1 MIRITYQVGGKRMK
15 LHLSKSKYCNAVQCP
30 KMLWMQLNHPEL
42 FDDSVMN
49 QTILENGNEVGDL
62 ARGLFGDYTIV
73 EFGEYPDMLN
83 RTQELLNNGTAN
95 IAEASFAYQGLFCRV
110 DILRNLG
117 NNKFE
122 LYEVKSSTSVHDI
135 YYHDVAFQYYVLTK
149 LGYEVTKACL
159 VHVNKEY
166 VRHGELDIQALFT
179 INDITADA
187 RARYAEVESNL
198 DFYAAYLDAVDEPEQ
213 PLGEYCFS
221 PYDCGFFKHC
231 SKDLP
236 QLNVFQ
242 IAGMQLK
249 SKMRF
254 YREGRVSF
262 KDLDDDRSING
273 KQMLQIQHEVN
284 DLPPKINRDS
294 IAAFMRQLSYPIYFL
309 DFESFQSAIPLYE
322 NAHPFEQIVF
332 QYSLHYVEQD
342 GGPLHHKEYLAEPG
356 EDPRRGLAEQ
366 LCRDIPTDVCV
377 TAYNMSFE
385 KGRIKGLAQ
394 LYPDLADHLMNIH
407 DHIVD
412 LMIPFRNKD
421 YYCRAMQGSYSI
433 KYVLPALFPNEP
445 ALDYHNLEGI
455 HHGGEASA
463 AFSLM
468 QNMAPDELQRCRY
481 NLLKYCELDTYA
493 MVKIWERLKEVVK

>member
-1 MIRITYQVGGKRMK
+1 ME

-30 KMLWMQLNHPEL
+30 KMLWMQQNRPEL
-42 FDDSVMN
+42 YDDSVMDEA
-49 QTILENGNEVGDL
+49 ILEKGQEVGDL
-62 ARGLFGDYTIV
+62 ARGLFGAYTVV
-73 EFGEYPDMLN
+73 EFEDYPDMLKQ
-83 RTQELLNNGTAN
+83 TQELLENGTEN
-95 IAEASFAYQGLFCRV
+95 IAEASFAYRGLFCSV

-122 LYEVKSSTSVHDI
+122 LYEVKSSIKCKDI
-135 YYHDVAFQYYVLTK
+135 YSHDVAFQYYVLTK

-166 VRHGELDIQALFT
+166 VRHGELDIQELFT
-179 INDITADA
+179 IIDITDDA
-187 RARYAEVESNL
+187 RARYAEVENNL
-198 DFYAAYLDAVDEPEQ
+198 QFFEKYLDAVDEPAQ

-231 SKDLP
+231 SKNLP
-236 QLNVFQ
+236 QPNVFQ

-249 SKMRF
+249 KKMRF

-262 KDLDDDRSING
+262 EDLAEDRSING
-273 KQMLQIQHEVN
+273 NHMLQIQHEIN
-284 DLPPKINRDS
+284 DLPPLINRDS

-309 DFESFQSAIPLYE
+309 DFESFQPAIPLYE
-322 NAHPFEQIVF
+322 NSKPFDQIVF
-332 QYSLHYVEQD
+332 QYSLHYIEYE

-407 DHIVD
+407 DHIFD
-412 LMIPFRNKD
+412 LMIPFRSKD
-421 YYCRAMQGSYSI
+421 YYCKAMQGSYSI
-433 KYVLPALFPNEP
+433 KYVLPALFPDDP

-463 AFSLM
+463 AFSNM
-468 QNMAPDELQRCRY
+468 QYMAPDLLETTRH

-493 MVKIWERLKEVVK
+493 MVKVWERLKEVIQ

>member
-1 MIRITYQVGGKRMK
+1 MK

-42 FDDSVMN
+42 FDNSVMN
-49 QTILENGNEVGDL
+49 QMILENGNEVGDL

-83 RTQELLNNGTAN
+83 RTQELLDNGTAN

-117 NNKFE
+117 DNKFE
-122 LYEVKSSTSVHDI
+122 LYEVKSSTSVKDIYHHDI
-135 YYHDVAFQYYVLTK
+135 AFQYYVMTK

-159 VHVNKEY
+159 VHVNREY

-187 RARYAEVESNL
+187 RARYTEVESNL
-198 DFYAAYLDAVDEPEQ
+198 SFYADYLDADDEPEL

-221 PYDCGFFKHC
+221 PYDCGYFKHC

-236 QLNVFQ
+236 QPNVFQ

-262 KDLDDDRSING
+262 KDLAEDRSIND

-294 IAAFMRQLSYPIYFL
+294 ITAFMRQLSYPIYFL
-309 DFESFQSAIPLYE
+309 DFESFQPAIPLYD
-322 NAHPFEQIVF
+322 NSHPFEQIVF
-332 QYSLHYVEQD
+332 QYSLHYVEHE

-356 EDPRRGLAEQ
+356 EDPRRGLA
-366 LCRDIPTDVCV
+366 D
-377 TAYNMSFE
+377 SF
-385 KGRIKGLAQ
+385 A
-394 LYPDLADHLMNIH
+394 
-407 DHIVD
+407 
-412 LMIPFRNKD
+412 
-421 YYCRAMQGSYSI
+421 
-433 KYVLPALFPNEP
+433 
-445 ALDYHNLEGI
+445 GI
-455 HHGGEASA
+455 S
-463 AFSLM
+463 
-468 QNMAPDELQRCRY
+468 QR
-481 NLLKYCELDTYA
+481 TS
-493 MVKIWERLKEVVK
+493 V

>member
-1 MIRITYQVGGKRMK
+1 M
-15 LHLSKSKYCNAVQCP
+15 
-30 KMLWMQLNHPEL
+30 
-42 FDDSVMN
+42 
-49 QTILENGNEVGDL
+49 
-62 ARGLFGDYTIV
+62 
-73 EFGEYPDMLN
+73 
-83 RTQELLNNGTAN
+83 
-95 IAEASFAYQGLFCRV
+95 
-110 DILRNLG
+110 
-117 NNKFE
+117 
-122 LYEVKSSTSVHDI
+122 
-135 YYHDVAFQYYVLTK
+135 
-149 LGYEVTKACL
+149 
-159 VHVNKEY
+159 
-166 VRHGELDIQALFT
+166 
-179 INDITADA
+179 
-187 RARYAEVESNL
+187 ESNL

-309 DFESFQSAIPLYE
+309 DFESFQPAIPLYE

>member
-1 MIRITYQVGGKRMK
+1 MK
-15 LHLSKSKYCNAVQCP
+15 TNK
-30 KMLWMQLNHPEL
+30 PEE
-42 FDDSVMN
+42 FDESVMN
-49 QTILENGNEVGDL
+49 QVVLDNGSEVGDL
-62 ARGLFGDYTIV
+62 AMGLFGEYV
-73 EFGEYPDMLN
+73 EVPFDRDLGKMIEK
-83 RTQELLNNGTAN
+83 TEELLEAGTP
-95 IAEASFAYQGLFCRV
+95 IVCEASFAYEGLFCSV

-122 LYEVKSSTSVHDI
+122 LYEVKSSTKCKDI
-135 YYHDVAFQYYVLTK
+135 YSHDVAFQYYVLTK
-149 LGYEVTKACL
+149 LGYEVAKACL

-166 VRHGELDIQALFT
+166 VRHGELDIQELFT
-179 INDITADA
+179 IIDITDDA
-187 RARYAEVESNL
+187 RERYSEVENNL
-198 DFYAAYLDAVDEPEQ
+198 QFYADYLDAVDEPAQ
-213 PLGEYCFS
+213 PIGEYCFS

-231 SKDLP
+231 SRNLP
-236 QLNVFQ
+236 SPNVFQ

-249 SKMRF
+249 KKMRF

-262 KDLDDDRSING
+262 EDLAEDRSING
-273 KQMLQIQHEVN
+273 NYMLQIQHEIN
-284 DLPPKINRDS
+284 DLPPLIDKGS

-309 DFESFQSAIPLYE
+309 DFESFQPAIPLYE
-322 NAHPFEQIVF
+322 NSKPFEQIVF
-332 QYSLHYVEQD
+332 QYSLHYIEYE

-394 LYPDLADHLMNIH
+394 LYPDLTDHLMNIH

-412 LMIPFRNKD
+412 LMIPFRSKD
-421 YYCRAMQGSYSI
+421 YYCKAMQGSYSI
-433 KYVLPALFPNEP
+433 KYVLPALFPDDP

-463 AFSLM
+463 AFS
-468 QNMAPDELQRCRY
+468 NMEYMPPDLLEKTRH

-493 MVKIWERLKEVVK
+493 MVMVWERLKEVGI

>member
-1 MIRITYQVGGKRMK
+1 MK

-166 VRHGELDIQALFT
+166 IRHGELDIQELFT
-179 INDITADA
+179 INDITDDS
-187 RARYAEVESNL
+187 RARFTEVDSNL
-198 DFYAAYLDAVDEPEQ
+198 DFYSKYLDAVDEPEQ
-213 PLGEYCFS
+213 PLGEHCFK
-221 PYDCGFFKHC
+221 PYHCGFFHHC

-236 QLNVFQ
+236 HPNVFQ
-242 IAGMQLK
+242 LAGMQLRT
-249 SKMRF
+249 KMRF
-254 YREGRVSF
+254 YREGRVSLEELA
-262 KDLDDDRSING
+262 KDKSING
-273 KQMLQIQHEVN
+273 KCMLQIQHEIN
-284 DLPPKINRDS
+284 ELPQQINRES
-294 IAAFMRQLSYPIYFL
+294 IAEFMRQLYYPIYFL
-309 DFESFQSAIPLYE
+309 DFESFQPAIPLYE
-322 NAHPFEQIVF
+322 DSKPFEQIVF
-332 QYSLHYVEQD
+332 QYSLHYIEYE

-366 LCRDIPTDVCV
+366 LCRDIPLNVCV
-377 TAYNMSFE
+377 TAYNMTFE
-385 KGRIKGLAQ
+385 KGRIKELAQ

-412 LMIPFRNKD
+412 LMIPFQRKD
-421 YYCRAMQGSYSI
+421 YYCKAMQGSYSI
-433 KYVLPALFPNEP
+433 KYVLPALFPNDP

-463 AFSLM
+463 AFSEM
-468 QNMAPDELQRCRY
+468 QHMPPEQLKTTRH

-493 MVKIWERLKEVVK
+493 MVKIWEWLKEVIQ